1 MGAARS
7 VTQPQ
12 HPTLRSQF
20 SANAVRAAAR
30 TGARGSPSPS
40 TLCDMA
46 HSAPLTRRRFLTA
59 TGGALAAA
67 ALGDGFVREPAAIEL
82 TRHDLLVP
90 GLDPRLAGLRVACVS
105 DVHLHRAFSR
115 AARAALALLER
126 ERPEVL
132 LLIGDICNYRRDL
145 PVLGD
150 WARAA
155 RGTQASFA
163 TLGNWEH
170 DGGIDRGRAERT
182 YGAAG
187 VELLYNSSARM
198 TIRGAALTLVGI
210 DDPVA
215 GEPDLAAAVRGLDAA
230 HPAIW
235 IVHAPGFVDGVPREG
250 FPAPAAILAGHT
262 HGGQIR
268 LPFYAPYTPWGSGRF
283 VEGWYRDTLAPLY
296 VSRGVGTVTIP
307 ARLFCLPELAVFTL
321 SRGAAPSAAHPDR

>member
-150 WARAA
+150 WARAV
-155 RGTQASFA
+155 RRPASPRWVTGSTTA
-163 TLGNWEH
+163 AS
-170 DGGIDRGRAERT
+170 I
-182 YGAAG
+182 AAG
-187 VELLYNSSARM
+187 R
-198 TIRGAALTLVGI
+198 
-210 DDPVA
+210 
-215 GEPDLAAAVRGLDAA
+215 
-230 HPAIW
+230 
-235 IVHAPGFVDGVPREG
+235 
-250 FPAPAAILAGHT
+250 
-262 HGGQIR
+262 
-268 LPFYAPYTPWGSGRF
+268 SGR
-283 VEGWYRDTLAPLY
+283 T
-296 VSRGVGTVTIP
+296 
-307 ARLFCLPELAVFTL
+307 ARRAWSCSITRA
-321 SRGAAPSAAHPDR
+321 RA

>member
-20 SANAVRAAAR
+20 SANAVWTAAR
-30 TGARGSPSPS
+30 TGARRSPSPS

-46 HSAPLTRRRFLTA
+46 HFPPLTRRRFLTA

-215 GEPDLAAAVRGLDAA
+215 GEPDLAAAVPAVDAA
-230 HPAIW
+230 DPAIW
-235 IVHAPGFVDGVPREG
+235 MVHAPGLVDDVPRDR
-250 FPAPAAILAGHT
+250 FPAPAAILSGHT

-268 LPFYAPYTPWGSGRF
+268 LPFYAPYTPYGSGRF
-283 VEGWYRDTLAPLY
+283 VAGWVPGTLGPPF
-296 VSRGVGTVTIP
+296 VSRGLGTRTIP
-307 ARLFCLPELAVFTL
+307 ARPVCLSGRAGFSL
-321 SRGAAPSAAHPDR
+321 SGVGG